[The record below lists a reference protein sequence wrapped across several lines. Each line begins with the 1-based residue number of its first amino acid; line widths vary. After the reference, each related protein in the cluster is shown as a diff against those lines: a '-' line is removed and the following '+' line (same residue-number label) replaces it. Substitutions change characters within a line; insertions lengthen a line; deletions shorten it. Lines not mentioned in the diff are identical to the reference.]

1 MKIIKELGRGGT
13 SKVYL
18 AYDQKLQ
25 RYVTLKFV
33 KDGTCESASEVFA
46 SEVEIL
52 KRLGGNGGPELLG
65 VEKEYIKISYVS
77 GEDLLSIL
85 KKKGK
90 LKEKEALKYTADLAE
105 TLRILHER
113 NEPIIYRD
121 LKPANI
127 IIGDDGKARLIDYG
141 AARIFR
147 DDVEADTVNLGTVG
161 YAAPE
166 QFGSLGQS
174 SQQTDI
180 YCLGMT
186 LLQMVSGTNL
196 KDSSRLNEIKKKGI
210 RGVSP
215 ETLDVVYRCIKPSR
229 KERYKNCRE
238 IEKAIKKVPE
248 RVRHRKML
256 RYLKIGVVSAIVA
269 MVISFSA
276 SYYDQVK
283 EFVTC
288 DVEQRLPAVKM
299 RFYNAKQRIDGALEA
314 IEEER

>member
-25 RYVTLKFV
+25 KYVTLKFV
-33 KDGTCESASEVFA
+33 KDSDLESAGEVFA
-46 SEVEIL
+46 SEIEIL
-52 KRLGGNGGPELLG
+52 KRLNGNGAPKLLG

-77 GEDLLSIL
+77 GENLLSIL

-113 NEPIIYRD
+113 KEPIIYRD

-127 IIGDDGKARLIDYG
+127 IIGDDGRARLIDYG

-147 DDVEADTVNLGTVG
+147 EDVEADTVNLGTVG

-174 SQQTDI
+174 NPQTDI

-196 KDSSRLNEIKKKGI
+196 KNSSRLNEIKKKGI

-229 KERYKNCRE
+229 KERYKSCKE
-238 IEKAIKKVPE
+238 IEKAIKKVPG
-248 RVRHRKML
+248 RIRRRKVI
-256 RYLKIGVVSAIVA
+256 RYLKISAVSAVVA
-269 MVISFSA
+269 LVISFSV
-276 SYYDQVK
+276 SHYHQVK

-288 DVEQRLPAVKM
+288 DVQQRMPAVKM
-299 RFYNAKQRIDGALEA
+299 RFYYAKQRIGGVLETL
-314 IEEER
+314 EEEK

>member
-25 RYVTLKFV
+25 KYVTLKFV
-33 KDGTCESASEVFA
+33 KDGAHESAGEVFA
-46 SEVEIL
+46 SEIEIL

-77 GEDLLSIL
+77 GENLLSIL

-90 LKEKEALKYTADLAE
+90 LKEKEALKYTADIAQI
-105 TLRILHER
+105 LRILHER
-113 NEPIIYRD
+113 KEPIIYRD

-127 IIGDDGKARLIDYG
+127 IIGDDGRARLIDYG
-141 AARIFR
+141 AARIYR
-147 DDVEADTVNLGTVG
+147 EDVEADTVNLGTVG

-174 SQQTDI
+174 SPQTDI

-196 KDSSRLNEIKKKGI
+196 KNSSRLNEIQKKGI

-229 KERYKNCRE
+229 MERYKSCRE
-238 IEKAIKKVPE
+238 IEKVIKKVPGKI
-248 RVRHRKML
+248 RRRKLL
-256 RYLKIGVVSAIVA
+256 RYMKISVVSAVA
-269 MVISFSA
+269 ALVISFSA
-276 SYYDQVK
+276 SHYNQVK
-283 EFVTC
+283 EYVAC
-288 DVEQRLPAVKM
+288 DVQQRMPAVKM
-299 RFYNAKQRIDGALEA
+299 RLFYAKQKINEALETM
-314 IEEER
+314 EEER